1 MSAADSTARWVKHD
15 YDREAA
21 LDQWAAGTTAGGIA
35 AALGVPLTTIRSLVK
50 NAKERGD
57 ARVAEKHRV
66 GVPAQWTQGQVDE
79 LRRLW
84 ATGISSA
91 AIAREMGLTSRNA
104 VLGKAHR
111 LKLPARASAH
121 RNYVPTRL
129 ARKTR
134 KLRPNRIANPNGA
147 VNKMEMQPRP
157 RQRVIQFEQ
166 PTTPPVR
173 FADIVRMGC
182 RYVIG
187 DPAGPNTLMCGARIN
202 RKSLCE
208 HHAGICRSPAP
219 PKRIRPFA

>member
-1 MSAADSTARWVKHD
+1 MNADGSTARWVKHD

-35 AALGVPLTTIRSLVK
+35 TALGVPLTTIRSLVK

-66 GVPAQWTQGQVDE
+66 GVPAQWAQGQVDE

-111 LKLPARASAH
+111 LKLPAREPSAH
-121 RNYVPTRL
+121 RIYIPTRL

-134 KLRPNRIANPNGA
+134 KLRPNRIANPKGA
-147 VNKMEMQPRP
+147 VNKIEVQLETRP
-157 RQRVIQFEQ
+157 VLTTA
-166 PTTPPVR
+166 PTNTPVPFGEIR
-173 FADIVRMGC
+173 NGC
-182 RYVIG
+182 CHYVIG
-187 DPAGPNTLMCGARIN
+187 PVAGPQTLMCAAAVKRRG
-202 RKSLCE
+202 LCE
-208 HHAGICRSPAP
+208 HHLGLCWSSAP